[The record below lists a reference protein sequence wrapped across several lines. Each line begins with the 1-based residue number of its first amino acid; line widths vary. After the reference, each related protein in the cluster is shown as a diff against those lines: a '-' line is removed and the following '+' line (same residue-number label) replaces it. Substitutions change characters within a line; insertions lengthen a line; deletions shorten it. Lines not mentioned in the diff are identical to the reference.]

1 MMGKYYAAEEVKEQ
15 GRRIRVGDCVHH
27 RLVAVMFNG
36 LRSIAA
42 DVTRQSEYDEH
53 YKNYLAGCWLTFD
66 LYDYEP
72 MEVTP

>member
-1 MMGKYYAAEEVKEQ
+1 MGKYYAAEEVKEQ
-15 GRRIRVGDCVHH
+15 GRQVRVGDYVHH

-42 DVTRQSEYDEH
+42 DVTRKSQYAEH
-53 YKNYLAGCWLTFD
+53 YKNYSTGMWLTFD

-72 MEVTP
+72 METQ